1 MLIDQLW
8 PDEINIPITDGH
20 ISNAEVLN
28 AAKEMKKDDQDYSIK
43 VLKLV
48 VDTMLPILELLFN
61 TCFFIASSLKL
72 GTSVLY
78 ALLNDYCGI
87 QVQPTLA
94 TLYIRIIAKRLMLW
108 AKFKAEQTAFQKGE
122 RTINQFFYYEQ
133 SSH

>member
-61 TCFFIASSLKL
+61 TCFFIASS
-72 GTSVLY
+72 
-78 ALLNDYCGI
+78 
-87 QVQPTLA
+87 
-94 TLYIRIIAKRLMLW
+94 
-108 AKFKAEQTAFQKGE
+108 
-122 RTINQFFYYEQ
+122 
-133 SSH
+133 